1 MAEAKKEEDECAQ
14 QHPWRRRG
22 RGRGG
27 ALPFLPQ
34 IAEKV
39 PASSLLLHFLGV
51 IPPGE
56 SLQFCD
62 TGERGHMLFSMCQK
76 ESRDRMLFCCFV
88 RKSQREIRTCDV
100 EPDSRKHRLAC
111 PILAVLVSWDKNAL
125 FQYVFQQS
133 RGGE

>member
-39 PASSLLLHFLGV
+39 PASSLLLHFLGF

-62 TGERGHMLFSMCQK
+62 TGERTHAFFHVPKTACWR
-76 ESRDRMLFCCFV
+76 ESRQDAMLFCL
-88 RKSQREIRTCDV
+88 DV
-100 EPDSRKHRLAC
+100 ST
-111 PILAVLVSWDKNAL
+111 
-125 FQYVFQQS
+125 
-133 RGGE
+133 